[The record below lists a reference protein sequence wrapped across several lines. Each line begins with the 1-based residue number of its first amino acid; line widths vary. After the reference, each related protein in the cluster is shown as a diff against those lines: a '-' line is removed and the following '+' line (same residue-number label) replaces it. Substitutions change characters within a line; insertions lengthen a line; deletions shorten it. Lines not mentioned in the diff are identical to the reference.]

1 MSKDKTLV
9 ITKSSTTYKNEH
21 NAETIKI
28 ILPKQI
34 DNKDLKQCSIWLSF
48 MNEEKLGRAIDVS
61 EFLKDYSSIYYY
73 IEIPMDNIF
82 TYVAGQVKIWLKL
95 LDSQTEMVDFTNY
108 IAHYIHKH
116 PDEELEGEVTEQ
128 ERSVIESL
136 ALKLDA
142 TSIQLGE
149 VTAKV
154 EDIDEYVSELQEG
167 EVMLVQP
174 MLTAKIYDDETGEQN
189 ASFIWFLFYIKFE
202 GEM

>member
-1 MSKDKTLV
+1 MVLKMSKDKTLV
-9 ITKSSTTYKNEH
+9 ITKPGTTYKNEH

-28 ILPKQI
+28 IMPKQI

-61 EFLKDYSSIYYY
+61 EFLTDYSSSYYY
-73 IEIPMDNIF
+73 IEISMDNIF
-82 TYVAGQVKIWLKL
+82 TYVAGRIQIWLKL

-108 IAHYIHKH
+108 VTHYIHKH
-116 PDEELEGEVTEQ
+116 PDEELEGEITEQ
-128 ERSVIESL
+128 ERSLIESL

-154 EDIDEYVSELQEG
+154 EDIDVYVSELQEG
-167 EVMLVQP
+167 EVLLVQP
-174 MLTAKIYDDETGEQN
+174 SDNKAEE
-189 ASFIWFLFYIKFE
+189 
-202 GEM
+202 

>member
-28 ILPKQI
+28 IMPKQI
-34 DNKDLKQCSIWLSF
+34 DDKDLKQCSIWLSF
-48 MNEEKLGRAIDVS
+48 MNEEKLGKSIDVS
-61 EFLKDYSSIYYY
+61 GFLKDYSSTYYY

-82 TYVAGQVKIWLKL
+82 TYVAGKTQIWLKL

-108 IAHYIHKH
+108 VTHYIHKH
-116 PDEELEGEVTEQ
+116 PDEELEGEITEQ
-128 ERSVIESL
+128 ERSVLESL

-167 EVMLVQP
+167 EVLLVQP
-174 MLTAKIYDDETGEQN
+174 SNDDTDE
-189 ASFIWFLFYIKFE
+189 
-202 GEM
+202 